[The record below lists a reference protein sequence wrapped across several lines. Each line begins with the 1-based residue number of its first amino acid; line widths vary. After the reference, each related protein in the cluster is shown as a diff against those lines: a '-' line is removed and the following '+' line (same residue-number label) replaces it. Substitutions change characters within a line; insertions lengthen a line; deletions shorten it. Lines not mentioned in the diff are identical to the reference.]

1 MSAHYLPAIHIPNL
15 PACLANKQRLT
26 EYVDDWHHIG
36 EVSHI
41 DIINV
46 GDVHSAFILFK
57 CPWNNGR
64 VSNLIRKAIVEEGVW
79 EENIRTGFEWLPE
92 GDAIHIR
99 VERWT
104 NPEIDTA
111 LDQFKSNIQYTL
123 IGQWKEIELLK
134 KELAEE
140 REKNRV
146 LQDVYNKTLFN
157 AVNYEDLDIPAVLHI
172 DDLSSD

>member
-1 MSAHYLPAIHIPNL
+1 M
-15 PACLANKQRLT
+15 
-26 EYVDDWHHIG
+26 
-36 EVSHI
+36 
-41 DIINV
+41 
-46 GDVHSAFILFK
+46 
-57 CPWNNGR
+57 
-64 VSNLIRKAIVEEGVW
+64 
-79 EENIRTGFEWLPE
+79 
-92 GDAIHIR
+92 
-99 VERWT
+99 ERWT

-123 IGQWKEIELLK
+123 IGQWKDIELLK